1 LRTNVVLI
9 DFENVQV
16 KSLARLTGEHFRVL
30 LFVGPNQ
37 AKIPTD
43 LAMAMQNFG
52 ARAQYVK
59 VAKSGTNALD
69 FHVSYYIGRLA
80 AADPDGFYHLISK
93 DTGFDSLI
101 EHLNDQK
108 ILAARSESI
117 EAMPSFRAAG
127 GNGQEAPKPAPAE
140 ADGLGSLLKVAV
152 EDLVKRK
159 AAKPRKL
166 STLRNTVQA
175 CLGNNAGHAD
185 AVIAEMLR
193 AGWVSAAAD
202 GVTYHLPQ

>member
-16 KSLARLTGEHFRVL
+16 KSLERLTGEHFRVL
-30 LFVGPNQ
+30 LFVGPSQ
-37 AKIPTD
+37 TRIPTD
-43 LAMAMQNFG
+43 LAMTMQNFG

-59 VAKSGTNALD
+59 VARPGTNALD
-69 FHVSYYIGRLA
+69 FHVVYYLGRLA

-101 EHLNDQK
+101 EHLNAQR

-117 EAMPSFRAAG
+117 EAMPCFRAAG
-127 GNGQEAPKPAPAE
+127 GNGQAAPKPAPAE
-140 ADGLGSLLKVAV
+140 ADALGSLLKVAV

-159 AAKPRKL
+159 AARPRKL
-166 STLRNTVQA
+166 ATLRNTVQA
-175 CLGNNAGHAD
+175 CLGQNANHAD
-185 AVIAEMLR
+185 AVIAELLR
-193 AGWVSAAAD
+193 AGWVSAGSD
-202 GVTYHLPQ
+202 GVTYNLPQ